1 MIPTNEAK
9 WPPAAMAL
17 PHNGMREW
25 ATWWAGDTTQL
36 TRFYSGAAQ
45 VRPSQL
51 RGGVTGALA
60 RFWWGRPD
68 PGASSSARVHVP
80 LAADICSTSAALLF
94 GEELTITG
102 GTEQQHERLDY
113 VLERVGYLTT
123 LQGAAQSAAALGGVY
138 LTAEW
143 DTDEADHPLV
153 RVIDADHATPTFSPW
168 GRLREVTFC
177 HNLEP
182 KDGDERNIWRH
193 FERYAPGL
201 IEHGLFRG
209 TLDNVGKRVPLE
221 EHPAVESIP
230 VDSASEIKT
239 GLDQISAVYVP
250 NITPNPTWR
259 DHPTAKH
266 LGRSDLSGVVSL
278 LDQLD
283 ETWSDL
289 MRERRLSK
297 ARVFVSDAALD
308 TAGPG
313 SPATFDVDRE
323 AFIGVPVLGS
333 VADSKMPVELIQPAM
348 RVEAY
353 LQLVGAMTQ
362 DIVRMAGYS
371 PATFGL
377 EDVAGEQTAT
387 EVRAKERKSLS
398 TRETK
403 TRNWGTGLADLLE
416 LVTAIDHDVFGQG
429 PAWRP
434 ALEWP
439 ADVQPSLGELSLT
452 VQGFRAARSHSTR
465 SIVQIA
471 QPDLSPEEV
480 DAEVAQILGEDTTTE
495 AVDWAEP
502 V

>member
-1 MIPTNEAK
+1 
-9 WPPAAMAL
+9 
-17 PHNGMREW
+17 
-25 ATWWAGDTTQL
+25 
-36 TRFYSGAAQ
+36 
-45 VRPSQL
+45 
-51 RGGVTGALA
+51 
-60 RFWWGRPD
+60 
-68 PGASSSARVHVP
+68 
-80 LAADICSTSAALLF
+80 
-94 GEELTITG
+94 
-102 GTEQQHERLDY
+102 
-113 VLERVGYLTT
+113 
-123 LQGAAQSAAALGGVY
+123 
-138 LTAEW
+138 
-143 DTDEADHPLV
+143 
-153 RVIDADHATPTFSPW
+153 
-168 GRLREVTFC
+168 
-177 HNLEP
+177 
-182 KDGDERNIWRH
+182 
-193 FERYAPGL
+193 
-201 IEHGLFRG
+201 
-209 TLDNVGKRVPLE
+209 
-221 EHPAVESIP
+221 
-230 VDSASEIKT
+230 
-239 GLDQISAVYVP
+239 
-250 NITPNPTWR
+250 
-259 DHPTAKH
+259 
-266 LGRSDLSGVVSL
+266 LSGVVSL